1 MKVKPRQALVAL
13 IATAMLA
20 ACGSTSTSGG
30 SPSAAKVT
38 PPADSEL
45 FTAGTLTLGS
55 DVSYPPQEFFDPPGS
70 QTATGFDI
78 DVGKAMA
85 DKMGLKFTVVNQA
98 FDGLIPALDTKK
110 FDIIMSALT
119 VTAER
124 QQKVDMVPY
133 FSAGQSFVVK
143 KGGSFQ
149 PKTLADLCGHK
160 VAVQNGTAEQ
170 DAVNNDLNGAGK
182 PCASKK
188 VALQSFPSDT
198 EALAQLKKDTVEV
211 HYTDS
216 PVAAYE
222 SSKDSTLVISSPSI
236 LAVAPEGIAVKK
248 NSAVL
253 DPIKKAFQAIRDDGT
268 YKTLL
273 DKWNLADGDIGKA

>member
-1 MKVKPRQALVAL
+1 MKLRTTLLAL
-13 IATAMLA
+13 TAIVLLA
-20 ACGSTSTSGG
+20 ACGSSSATGG
-30 SPSAAKVT
+30 TATVTVSP
-38 PPADSEL
+38 PPNSEL

-78 DVGKAMA
+78 DVGKAIA

-110 FDIIMSALT
+110 FDIIVSALT
-119 VTAER
+119 VTADR

-268 YKTLL
+268 YKKLL